1 VVSLPPTPSGA
12 GWFFWGIDLIVALGR
27 NIRPGFASYPLTK
40 GLRVGQTEEYADLY
54 RQYLPRI
61 LNYIRL
67 RVDGEDLAQDLTAEV
82 FERAVSRQ
90 HTLRRREAF
99 AAWLFRIARNTVAG
113 HYRRRR
119 ATVPLDQ
126 AAEQPAT
133 NPSPTEEM
141 MRREELARLT
151 TALATLSEREQEIIR
166 LRFGAEL
173 GNKEIAGILRL
184 RAGHVAVILYRAL
197 RKLRL
202 HLEEDEG

>member
-1 VVSLPPTPSGA
+1 LK
-12 GWFFWGIDLIVALGR
+12 
-27 NIRPGFASYPLTK
+27 K
-40 GLRVGQTEEYADLY
+40 GLLVGQAEEYADLY

-119 ATVPLDQ
+119 PTVSLDQ
-126 AAEQPAT
+126 AAEQHAN
-133 NPSPTEEM
+133 NPSPAEEVMHREEM
-141 MRREELARLT
+141 ARLR

-166 LRFGAEL
+166 LKFGAGL
-173 GNKEIAGILRL
+173 GNKEIAATLRL

-197 RKLRL
+197 RKLRVR
-202 HLEEDEG
+202 LEGEE